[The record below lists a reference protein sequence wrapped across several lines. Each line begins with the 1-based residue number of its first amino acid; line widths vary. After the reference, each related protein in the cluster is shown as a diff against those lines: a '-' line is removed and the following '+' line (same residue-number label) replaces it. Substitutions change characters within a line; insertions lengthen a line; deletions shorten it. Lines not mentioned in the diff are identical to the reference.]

1 MIQDIKPINGVFM
14 ILVMA
19 KSSSIDKNR
28 LSIRIL
34 KIIYVAYENNN
45 YVNVQHFRIHTSV
58 TMRMP
63 DMLSDASRLY

>member
-63 DMLSDASRLY
+63 EMSDASRLY